1 MKSEFR
7 GRPPLVTTIK
17 NRAILKS
24 PFVVHLNLIGPSR
37 ALPFALL
44 ENFILKSGIGRNDF

>member
-17 NRAILKS
+17 NRATLKS